1 MPNPVVFD
9 FDLAAMD
16 WPRITGWL
24 ASSYWSP
31 GISQRYVEQGAR
43 ASTVVIGAF
52 VDGVQVGYG
61 RAVSDTVRFLYLA
74 DIYVDEAWRGRGI
87 ASELVRQLLAHPLLA
102 QVASGY
108 LLTGDAHALYR
119 RFGFDTYPTPERFI
133 LRRNPDALDFTE
145 D

>member
-1 MPNPVVFD
+1 MDIQFTT
-9 FDLAAMD
+9 DLDRMD

-31 GISQRYVEQGAR
+31 GISRRHVEQGAR
-43 ASTVVIGAF
+43 ASTVVIGAY
-52 VDGVQVGYG
+52 VGGEQVGYG

-87 ASELVRQLLAHPLLA
+87 ASELVQQLLAHPLLE
-102 QVASGY
+102 QVANGY
-108 LLTGDAHALYR
+108 LLTGDAQPLYR
-119 RFGFDTYPTPERFI
+119 RFGFEAYPTPERFMI
-133 LRRNPDALDFTE
+133 RRNPQALDITA